1 MHRGYVKLWRC
12 IEDSGLVGQPTA
24 FYLYSYLL
32 LKATHKPKSVVVG
45 GSVFNLEPGEAVI
58 GRNKISEATGL
69 SVRQV
74 RTALELLKKMYII
87 ASRTTNKC
95 TIVSIVNWDTY
106 QGNQEQSGQ
115 QIDQRRGQQA
125 ASRRP
130 ADDQQAAS
138 ARPAPGQRP
147 ATIQEYKNIRTEEY
161 NNPPTPH
168 SGKQEAGTSLLSMC
182 APSASPSGGCT
193 PIGGQTNGRK
203 KAYSDDFE
211 KFWAKYPRKVN
222 KGAAWKA
229 WQKANKSGILPDVES
244 LIEALRWRHLE
255 PDWEKDGGKYIPHA
269 ATWLNASGWE
279 DEGCKAPEI
288 PQDDPREMRA
298 NEIYVK
304 HGVHASPQCVGDA
317 SRNIATYKSVIA
329 VIRELREEGLS
340 DYEPYHAN
348 LVHWLRTNGL
358 LDGVN
363 QELGWAED

>member
-1 MHRGYVKLWRC
+1 MPKNSFVLYLDYKKHFDLIQDDGDFRRLIEAIFAYCEDGSEPSNLSPVAEMAFSFVRANLDRDNEKYQTVKEKRK
-12 IEDSGLVGQPTA
+12 ESGRLGGLA
-24 FYLYSYLL
+24 
-32 LKATHKPKSVVVG
+32 KASNAKQSLANASNAKHCLA
-45 GSVFNLEPGEAVI
+45 NLA
-58 GRNKISEATGL
+58 
-69 SVRQV
+69 
-74 RTALELLKKMYII
+74 
-87 ASRTTNKC
+87 
-95 TIVSIVNWDTY
+95 DT
-106 QGNQEQSGQ
+106 
-115 QIDQRRGQQA
+115 DTVTV
-125 ASRRP
+125 
-130 ADDQQAAS
+130 DC
-138 ARPAPGQRP
+138 
-147 ATIQEYKNIRTEEY
+147 
-161 NNPPTPH
+161 NNTPPTPH

-193 PIGGQTNGRK
+193 PIGVQTNGRK

-211 KFWAKYPRKVN
+211 KFWEKYPRKVN

-229 WQKANKSGILPDVES
+229 WQKAKKSGILPDVES
-244 LIEALRWRHLE
+244 LIEALRWRQLE

-304 HGVHASPQCVGDA
+304 HGVHASPQCTGDA
-317 SRNIATYKSVIA
+317 ARNVATYKSVIA

>member
-24 FYLYSYLL
+24 FYLYSFLL
-32 LKATHKPKSVVVG
+32 LRATHKQKSFVAG
-45 GSVFNLEPGEAVI
+45 GAVFNLDPGQILV
-58 GRNKISEATGL
+58 GRNKLSEETGL
-69 SVRQV
+69 SVQQI
-74 RTALELLKKMYII
+74 RTALELLKKLSII
-87 ASRTTNKC
+87 TCETTNKC

-106 QGNQEQSGQ
+106 QNQQPAVNQQSNQQSNQRSTSGQ
-115 QIDQRRGQQA
+115 PAVNQRLT
-125 ASRRP
+125 
-130 ADDQQAAS
+130 
-138 ARPAPGQRP
+138 
-147 ATIQEYKNIRTEEY
+147 TIQEYKNIRTEEY
-161 NNPPTPH
+161 NTPPTPH
-168 SGKQEAGTSLLSMC
+168 SDKQEAGTSLLSMC
-182 APSASPSGGCT
+182 APSASPSGGCP
-193 PIGGQTNGRK
+193 PIEGQANGRK

-211 KFWAKYPRKVN
+211 RFWAKYPRKVN

-229 WQKANKSGILPDVES
+229 WQKAKKSGVLPDVES
-244 LIEALRWRHLE
+244 LIEALRWRQLE

-269 ATWLNASGWE
+269 ATWINASGWE